1 MNRTDRIFYVIGWVL
16 YSLLALTGILQTLD
30 IFALTDIGMPCSFRQ
45 VTGLYCP
52 GCGGTHALMAL
63 ASGHLIESFCCHPLV
78 PYTAACF
85 AIFLLWN
92 SIALMV
98 QKIKV
103 RSKSPHLLE
112 KVPFVHFHIV
122 FVYIGIG
129 IIFLQ
134 WIVKNI
140 LLLNGCFTL

>member
-1 MNRTDRIFYVIGWVL
+1 MNHTDKIFFAIGGLL
-16 YSLLALTGILQTLD
+16 YGLLAITAILQKTD
-30 IFALTDIGMPCSFRQ
+30 VFSLTEIPASCSFRH

-52 GCGGTHALMAL
+52 GCGGTHAIVSL
-63 ASGHLIESFCCHPLV
+63 ASGQVLDSFLYHPLV

-92 SIALMV
+92 SICLL
-98 QKIKV
+98 IKNKADSV
-103 RSKSPHLLE
+103 R
-112 KVPFVHFHIV
+112 FIHFHILY
-122 FVYIGIG
+122 VYIGIG

-140 LLLNGCFTL
+140 MLYLH